1 MSQDGMERESLIC
14 LVSDFACLVT
24 YGFECYGLKLYP
36 HTPVSSMQR
45 CCDAR
50 DKFLDLDARSR
61 SIDCLD
67 DPPLPQLTFNM
78 DWMPTSDIDVQ
89 GHHNG
94 VPPSSAS
101 PLLLNYS
108 YFTLNYKLSYH
119 GIK

>member
-94 VPPSSAS
+94 VPPSSA
-101 PLLLNYS
+101 
-108 YFTLNYKLSYH
+108 H
-119 GIK
+119 HH